1 MKIFSIVLLVVYP
14 ILLIAQMH
22 EWKPSIPLT
31 DSSHFNRNA
40 CLIHQEADRFLFFDQ
55 ETDATTTKLCYCVI
69 TPAIGEVTVA
79 LSVAGVE
86 LTHPK
91 VFEQNYYPSST
102 KVFYQTN
109 EGSDIDLKYFTFS
122 NYTVSD
128 SKLLTDLPGDDI
140 NLVAGYSG
148 MVAWENSGK
157 IWVSQYIQSTDSF
170 TTPFAVDS
178 AGAYSPG
185 FSDKLNY
192 LKTYGDSTLVVS
204 AGIIY
209 DQGNWQISDVSTRAF
224 AGNCSSL
231 VSIPPFSMDN
241 PLCMENK
248 TGSDPTGLI
257 LFSSLNPQIQYI
269 NSAIYNFTQPAILD
283 FKIGVKSGFYFLSY
297 VTDSLGQDE
306 VYTETPMGYEGRQN
320 ISLWPGDDRN
330 PGFFESYAEE
340 MGLTIRVYLFWE
352 SERQGFS
359 TIYSTYLEYPFG
371 GVIDKSKESSLSVFP
386 CPFDQEITITL
397 QSADKTNF
405 KIIGMLGNELKT
417 LTSHVSDDGC
427 QQAVWDGTDN
437 RGCNVPPGSYLI
449 VASSANDTRSAIVIR
464 KK

>member
-1 MKIFSIVLLVVYP
+1 MKIVISVLLALYP
-14 ILLIAQMH
+14 ILLHAQVH
-22 EWKPSIPLT
+22 EWMPNTPLT

-40 CLIHQEADRFLFFDQ
+40 CLVHQEADRVLFFDQ
-55 ETDATTTKLCYCVI
+55 ETDETTTQLCYRVI
-69 TPAIGEVTVA
+69 TPALGNVTVA
-79 LSVAGVE
+79 LSVAGAE
-86 LTHPK
+86 LTNPK
-91 VFEQNYYPSST
+91 VFEQDYYPSLT

-122 NYTVSD
+122 DYTISD
-128 SKLLTDLPGDDI
+128 SKLLADLPGDDI

-192 LKTYGDSTLVVS
+192 LKTHGDSTLVVS
-204 AGIIY
+204 ASIY
-209 DQGNWQISDVSTRAF
+209 YNQGNWQISEVSTRAF

-231 VSIPPFSMDN
+231 VSITPLSVDNSM
-241 PLCMENK
+241 CMENK
-248 TGSDPTGLI
+248 TGSSPTGLI
-257 LFSSLNPQIQYI
+257 LFSNQNPQIQYF
-269 NSAIYNFTQPAILD
+269 NSTIYKYDQPAIHD

-297 VTDSLGQDE
+297 ISDSLGQDE
-306 VYTETPMGYEGRQN
+306 VFTETPMGYEGRQN
-320 ISLWPGDDRN
+320 ISQWPGDDRN

-340 MGLTIRVYLFWE
+340 EGMTIRVYLFWE

-371 GVIDKSKESSLSVFP
+371 GIDENPKETSLSVFP
-386 CPFDQEITITL
+386 CPFDQEVSITL
-397 QSADKTNF
+397 QSAIKTNF
-405 KIIGMLGNELKT
+405 KIIDMQGREIKSLASQKADQGWQK
-417 LTSHVSDDGC
+417 VI
-427 QQAVWDGTDN
+427 WDGTDN
-437 RGCNVPPGSYLI
+437 YGNRVRAGSYNVVVI
-449 VASSANDTRSAIVIR
+449 NGGTVRSRIII
-464 KK
+464 KE